1 MTNPTTSKPVVLAEY
16 MAKIWV
22 RMLRRSGAI
31 AEDASQKMAAG
42 KYGYDD
48 YVRSVRQLVDGNLLD
63 GMELAETLLAGP
75 GFKSAANVA
84 RSDPYPVGPYQ
95 NSEYEVTVT
104 SPLSRGFGDAIPGAR
119 IGFEAVKSGE
129 DDRLTSGILP
139 IGTEHF
145 RLVVDRTNLQ
155 SGFYFGQVTMVARPA
170 TKADAGDQQVVDVA
184 IGL

>member
-1 MTNPTTSKPVVLAEY
+1 MATVAGHAQPCSDPARCRQPTSRRTAGGWFAMTNPTTSKPVVLAEY

-84 RSDPYPVGPYQ
+84 RSDPYR
-95 NSEYEVTVT
+95 SEERRV
-104 SPLSRGFGDAIPGAR
+104 
-119 IGFEAVKSGE
+119 
-129 DDRLTSGILP
+129 
-139 IGTEHF
+139 
-145 RLVVDRTNLQ
+145 
-155 SGFYFGQVTMVARPA
+155 
-170 TKADAGDQQVVDVA
+170 
-184 IGL
+184 